1 MDPAVREHTAE
12 ADRSPSP
19 LPLSLIPQCQPSRP
33 NTAFQ
38 YPVFNPELPKL
49 QFSPS
54 PLYAKGWSNL
64 LRHYPGDLGST
75 IAGILTYGAQIGYR
89 GKKQFCHSS
98 NHHIHEPGM
107 ISAKLAE
114 DLNLGRIRLASRP
127 SFVSPL
133 GLVPKHDGGWRR
145 IHDLSWP
152 PGQGLNQGIPD
163 SWSAIEYMRIDDIY
177 EQVTQA
183 GPGCTIIKRD
193 IKDAL
198 RIVPIAEGNQHLLA
212 FRWND
217 STYVECCLPFGLA
230 TAPFLFS
237 LFAEALH
244 WILQCL
250 LPVFYINHY
259 LDDFIAI
266 TRSPSVSDPTG
277 PFDEVYNGVTDY
289 LRIPRNSKKDEQG
302 TCVTVLGIQIDSIA
316 MEARLSPEK
325 LCRATLDAAAALDA
339 ASLSLKQTESLTGLL
354 SFCSRV
360 VRLGRTRL
368 QSLYTFQA
376 AFPHGRSAR
385 RRIPYEVRDDLEW
398 WRDSLSLF
406 NGVLLL
412 DPCLRTITHL
422 YTDASSIGQG
432 LFFFSSKST
441 SDCWRAN
448 CHQLHPHNAASL
460 ALAQDAHA
468 HHSRNAAPLAVAQVA
483 HAHHPSNAAPLA
495 VAQDAHAHHSRNA
508 APLAVAQDAHAHHS
522 RNAAPLAVAQVAHAH
537 HPSKAAPL
545 AVAQDAHAHHSRN
558 AAPLAVAQDAHAHH
572 SRNAAPLAVAQD
584 AHAHINTNEVDAILQ
599 GFLLFSHHWLHHT
612 LVIHTDSS
620 TAHAGLRKG
629 FLHGP
634 PNAPLKSLLILAAA
648 RDIQIVPHWLPSE
661 ENALADALSRNN
673 FQEVANICP
682 HWQDLSVLNR
692 PRGSLHELLSS
703 MQAT

>member
-1 MDPAVREHTAE
+1 
-12 ADRSPSP
+12 
-19 LPLSLIPQCQPSRP
+19 
-33 NTAFQ
+33 
-38 YPVFNPELPKL
+38 
-49 QFSPS
+49 
-54 PLYAKGWSNL
+54 
-64 LRHYPGDLGST
+64 
-75 IAGILTYGAQIGYR
+75 
-89 GKKQFCHSS
+89 
-98 NHHIHEPGM
+98 M

-163 SWSAIEYMRIDDIY
+163 SWSAIEYMTIDAIY

-193 IKDAL
+193 IKDAF
-198 RIVPIAEGNQHLLA
+198 RIVPVAEDNQHPLA
-212 FRWND
+212 FQWND

-230 TAPFLFS
+230 TAPFLFN

-250 LPVFYINHY
+250 LPLFYINHY

-289 LRIPRNSKKDEQG
+289 LRIPRNTIKDQQG

-316 MEARLSPEK
+316 MEARLPPGK
-325 LCRATLDAAAALDA
+325 LCRATLDAAAALNA
-339 ASLSLKQTESLTGLL
+339 ASLSLKQTERLTGSLA
-354 SFCSRV
+354 FCSRV

-385 RRIPYEVRDDLEW
+385 RRISHEVRDDLEW

-406 NGVLLL
+406 NGVLLI
-412 DPCLRTITHL
+412 DPCRRSITHL
-422 YTDASSIGQG
+422 YTDASNTGQG

-441 SDCWRAN
+441 SDCWLAH
-448 CHQLHPHNAASL
+448 CHQLHPSNAASL

-468 HHSRNAAPLAVAQVA
+468 HQV
-483 HAHHPSNAAPLA
+483 
-495 VAQDAHAHHSRNA
+495 
-508 APLAVAQDAHAHHS
+508 
-522 RNAAPLAVAQVAHAH
+522 
-537 HPSKAAPL
+537 
-545 AVAQDAHAHHSRN
+545 
-558 AAPLAVAQDAHAHH
+558 
-572 SRNAAPLAVAQD
+572 
-584 AHAHINTNEVDAILQ
+584 AHAHINTQEVDAILQ

-620 TAHAGLRKG
+620 TAYTGLSKG

-648 RDIQIVPHWLPSE
+648 RDIQIVPHWLPSG
-661 ENALADALSRNN
+661 ENTLADALSRNN

>member
-1 MDPAVREHTAE
+1 MT
-12 ADRSPSP
+12 
-19 LPLSLIPQCQPSRP
+19 
-33 NTAFQ
+33 
-38 YPVFNPELPKL
+38 
-49 QFSPS
+49 
-54 PLYAKGWSNL
+54 
-64 LRHYPGDLGST
+64 
-75 IAGILTYGAQIGYR
+75 
-89 GKKQFCHSS
+89 
-98 NHHIHEPGM
+98 
-107 ISAKLAE
+107 
-114 DLNLGRIRLASRP
+114 
-127 SFVSPL
+127 
-133 GLVPKHDGGWRR
+133 
-145 IHDLSWP
+145 
-152 PGQGLNQGIPD
+152 
-163 SWSAIEYMRIDDIY
+163 IDDIY

-193 IKDAL
+193 IKDAF

-230 TAPFLFS
+230 TAPFLFN

-316 MEARLSPEK
+316 MEARLPPEK

-354 SFCSRV
+354 AFCSRV

-376 AFPHGRSAR
+376 AFPHGRRTR

-406 NGVLLL
+406 NGVLLF
-412 DPCLRTITHL
+412 DPCLRNITHL

-495 VAQDAHAHHSRNA
+495 VAQDAHAH
-508 APLAVAQDAHAHHS
+508 
-522 RNAAPLAVAQVAHAH
+522 
-537 HPSKAAPL
+537 
-545 AVAQDAHAHHSRN
+545 
-558 AAPLAVAQDAHAHH
+558 
-572 SRNAAPLAVAQD
+572 
-584 AHAHINTNEVDAILQ
+584 INTNEVDAILQ

-612 LVIHTDSS
+612 LVIHTNSS

>member
-1 MDPAVREHTAE
+1 MDPAVREQTAE
-12 ADRSPSP
+12 ADRSPDP
-19 LPLSLIPQCQPSRP
+19 LPLSLIPQGQPSRP

-54 PLYAKGWSNL
+54 PLYAKCWNNL

-75 IAGILTYGAQIGYR
+75 ITGILTYGAQIGYR
-89 GKKQFCHSS
+89 GKKQFCHST
-98 NHHIHEPGM
+98 NHHIHEPGI

-163 SWSAIEYMRIDDIY
+163 SWSAIEYMTIDAIY
-177 EQVTQA
+177 EQVAQA
-183 GPGCTIIKRD
+183 GLGCTIIKRD
-193 IKDAL
+193 IKDAF
-198 RIVPIAEGNQHLLA
+198 RIVPVAEDNQHLLA
-212 FRWND
+212 FQWND
-217 STYVECCLPFGLA
+217 FTYVECCLPFGLA
-230 TAPFLFS
+230 TAPFLFN

-250 LPVFYINHY
+250 LPAFYINHY

-289 LRIPRNSKKDEQG
+289 LRIPRNTINDQQG

-316 MEARLSPEK
+316 MEARLPPEK

-354 SFCSRV
+354 AFCSRV

-448 CHQLHPHNAASL
+448 GHQLHPHNAASL
-460 ALAQDAHA
+460 ALAQ
-468 HHSRNAAPLAVAQVA
+468 VA
-483 HAHHPSNAAPLA
+483 HAHHPSNAASMA

-508 APLAVAQDAHAHHS
+508 ASMAVAQDAHAHHP
-522 RNAAPLAVAQVAHAH
+522 RNAAPLAVAQA
-537 HPSKAAPL
+537 
-545 AVAQDAHAHHSRN
+545 
-558 AAPLAVAQDAHAHH
+558 
-572 SRNAAPLAVAQD
+572 

-634 PNAPLKSLLILAAA
+634 PNSPLKSLLILAAA
-648 RDIQIVPHWLPSE
+648 RDIQIVPQWLPSG
-661 ENALADALSRNN
+661 ENTLADALSRNN